1 MSWNT
6 IIGQERV
13 KNQIQ
18 SILEQDRLAHAYLFA
33 GPDGVGKDATALAL
47 ATVVNCEKQ
56 KNSSCGKCASCL
68 QASALQHPNIHLIF
82 ALPTGKGEGSDD
94 SPIEKLAKDDIA
106 AIQEQIE
113 LKRGNLYHDIVVP
126 RANAIK
132 VNSVR
137 EMRKQS
143 SMSSLSKGKKVFIL
157 FDAENLRDESANA
170 LLKTLEEPHDNTL
183 IILTTSHP
191 DQLKA
196 TIISRCQVIKFDY
209 LTDTE
214 IAQALTER
222 AQLTAVEAA
231 SISRMANGSYARALE
246 LLQSD
251 FLEMRKYAVDILRTM
266 LYKSKEEYFK
276 MLEQI
281 TANYD
286 KGEVEQ
292 LLGLL
297 QSWLRDT
304 MTLSSGNTG
313 IINVDDEEA
322 IKKFSNAH
330 PNVHYDETFQA
341 IERSVSLLN
350 KNVYISL
357 IMLNLAADLHRHI
370 VLPHIKS
377 NN

>member
-1 MSWNT
+1 MAWNS
-6 IIGQERV
+6 IIGQQRV
-13 KNQIQ
+13 KNQIV
-18 SILEQDRLAHAYLFA
+18 SSLEQDRLAHAYLFT
-33 GPDGVGKDATALAL
+33 GPDGVGKDATAIAL
-47 ATVVNCEKQ
+47 ATLVNCEKP
-56 KNSSCGKCASCL
+56 KGDSCGKCASCL
-68 QASALQHPNIHLIF
+68 QASALQHPNIYLIF
-82 ALPTGKGEGSDD
+82 ALPTGKGESSDD
-94 SPIEKLAKDDIA
+94 SPIEKLANDDIA

-113 LKRGNLYHDIVVP
+113 LKRNNPYHDIVVP

-143 SMSSLSKGKKVFIL
+143 SMSSLSRGKKVFIL

-214 IAQALTER
+214 IAEALGEHEH
-222 AQLTAVEAA
+222 LTPVEAA
-231 SISRMANGSYARALE
+231 SISRMANGSYTRALE

-251 FLEMRKYAVDILRTM
+251 FLDMRKYAVDILRTM
-266 LYKSKEEYFK
+266 LYKSKEEYYK

-281 TANYD
+281 MADYD
-286 KGEVEQ
+286 KSEVER
-292 LLGLL
+292 LLELL

-304 MTLSSGNTG
+304 MTLSSGNSR

-322 IKKFSNAH
+322 ITKFSKAH
-330 PNVHYDETFQA
+330 PKVQYDETFRS
-341 IERSVSLLN
+341 IERGVSLLN
-350 KNVYISL
+350 KNVYIPL

-370 VLPHIKS
+370 VLPHTKS
-377 NN
+377 E